1 MPTLQQTT
9 SSTRVPTRRAR
20 TPIKRTA
27 RATDTAQ
34 SNNPAHA
41 ERLPIARNQALFQEL
56 AHDAL
61 RHAKTLG
68 ASDAVVDVSEGRGLS
83 VSVRKQS
90 IETVE
95 QTRGRSLD
103 ITVFAGQRRGS
114 ASTSDFSPK
123 ALRDTVQAAWHIARY
138 TAEDLAAGLP
148 DAQCLAQDWPDLD
161 LHHPWDIQTEDAAAL
176 ALRAERAATQV
187 SPMIRNSD
195 GANVASHEGHF
206 VLANSRGFMGAYP
219 FSRHSLSVA
228 PIAGQGAKMQRDY
241 WYTAA
246 RNWRDLAK
254 PEAVGRY
261 AAQRTLARLSAR
273 RIPTGRFPVLFEA
286 PLALGLLGSLVQAA
300 SGGALYRKA
309 SFLVDALGKPVMA
322 DHLDVFEAPHV
333 PQAMGS
339 SPFDDEGVRTQA
351 RDVVNAGVLQG
362 YFLSTYTARK
372 LGMQTTGNAGGSHN
386 LTLSSRR
393 TQPQD
398 DFAAMLKKMGTG
410 LLVTELIGQ
419 GVNTLTGDY
428 SRGAFG
434 YWVRNGQIEHAV
446 EEITV
451 AGNLRDMWCQIVAVG
466 ADAISRGS
474 KTSGSVLIEQMAI
487 AGQ

>member
-1 MPTLQQTT
+1 MPAPTLSTAT
-9 SSTRVPTRRAR
+9 SRAVRRAPSSSR
-20 TPIKRTA
+20 
-27 RATDTAQ
+27 RAPQT
-34 SNNPAHA
+34 
-41 ERLPIARNQALFQEL
+41 ERLPIAQHQAVFQEL
-56 AHDAL
+56 AQDAL

-90 IETVE
+90 VETVE

-123 ALRDTVQAAWHIARY
+123 ALRDTVEAAWHIARY
-138 TAEDLAAGLP
+138 TAEDPAAGLP
-148 DAQCLAQDWPDLD
+148 DAESLAHDWPDLD
-161 LHHPWDIQTEDAAAL
+161 LHHPWDIGTEDAAAL
-176 ALRAERAATQV
+176 ALRCERAASGV

-195 GANVASHEGHF
+195 GASVDTHEGHF
-206 VLANSRGFMGAYP
+206 VLANSRGFLGAYP

-228 PIAGQGAKMQRDY
+228 PIAGQGARMQRDY

-246 RNWRDLAK
+246 RNWRDLAE
-254 PEAVGRY
+254 PEAVGHY

-300 SGGALYRKA
+300 SGGALYRNA

-322 DHLDVFEAPHV
+322 DHLDVREAPHV
-333 PQAMGS
+333 LQAMGS

-351 RDVVNAGVLQG
+351 RDVVDAGVLQG
-362 YFLSTYTARK
+362 YFLSTYSARK

-386 LTLSSRR
+386 LTLTSRR
-393 TQPQD
+393 TKPQD
-398 DFAAMLKKMGTG
+398 DFAAMLKTLGTG

-434 YWVRNGQIEHAV
+434 YWVKNGEIQHAV
-446 EEITV
+446 EEITI
-451 AGNLRDMWCQIVAVG
+451 AGNLRDMWRQIAAVG
-466 ADAISRGS
+466 SDVISRGS
-474 KTSGSVLIEQMAI
+474 KASGSVLIEQMAI

>member
-1 MPTLQQTT
+1 MPASATIPSENTSQTG
-9 SSTRVPTRRAR
+9 
-20 TPIKRTA
+20 
-27 RATDTAQ
+27 
-34 SNNPAHA
+34 
-41 ERLPIARNQALFQEL
+41 RLPIAQNQSIFREL
-56 AHDAL
+56 AHDVL
-61 RHAKTLG
+61 RHARQLG
-68 ASDAVVDVSEGRGLS
+68 ASDAVVDVSEGLGLS
-83 VSVRKQS
+83 VAVRKQG

-103 ITVFAGQRRGS
+103 VTVFAGQRRGS

-123 ALRDTVQAAWHIARY
+123 AWRDTVQAAWHIARY
-138 TAEDLAAGLP
+138 TAQDPAAGLP
-148 DAQCLAQDWPDLD
+148 DAQDLARDWPDLD
-161 LHHPWDIQTEDAAAL
+161 LHHPWDIQTEDAVAL
-176 ALRAERAATQV
+176 ALRAERAAMRV

-195 GANVASHEGHF
+195 GASVDTHEGHF
-206 VLANSRGFMGAYP
+206 VLANSRGFTGGYP

-228 PIAGQGAKMQRDY
+228 PIAGEGARMQRDY

-246 RNWRDLAK
+246 RNWRDLAR
-254 PEAVGRY
+254 PEAVGKY

-322 DHLDVFEAPHV
+322 DHLDVQENPHV

-372 LGMQTTGNAGGSHN
+372 LGMQTTGNAGGSHH
-386 LTLSSRR
+386 LTLTSRR

-398 DFAAMLKKMGTG
+398 DLAAMLKTMGTG
-410 LLVTELIGQ
+410 LLVTELIGH

-434 YWVRNGQIEHAV
+434 YWVQNGEIRHAV
-446 EEITV
+446 EEITI
-451 AGNLRDMWCQIVAVG
+451 AGNLQDMWRQIVAVG
-466 ADAISRGS
+466 SDVISRGS

-487 AGQ
+487 AGE